1 MTRFPITSA
10 AKAHTAWLRLH
21 QPLDQGPL
29 PLKDGNK
36 YILIF
41 IQDNILSR
49 SKQLYLREQWHSV
62 EGLTMDLLSR
72 VLMCLLAELSS
83 LQLLD

>member
-10 AKAHTAWLRLH
+10 AMAQTAWLQLH
-21 QPLDQGPL
+21 QPLDLGPL

-49 SKQLYLREQWHSV
+49 SK
-62 EGLTMDLLSR
+62 
-72 VLMCLLAELSS
+72 
-83 LQLLD
+83 